1 MSRRDGLLGY
11 VVTNRLYCGFIG
23 FDNNDDDIEDQSLL
37 TDIRLLNTM
46 RNNS

>member
-23 FDNNDDDIEDQSLL
+23 FDNNDDDDNEDQSVFIDRH
-37 TDIRLLNTM
+37 TAVKYNAQ
-46 RNNS
+46 